1 MAKPKLPK
9 ATPNIP
15 SVGALPTSSKTQRT
29 RMGDIGF
36 DPRFDE
42 RVKEQ
47 QRLQDLTTTVEKR
60 STEDVPELYLPDYEG
75 QGFVSSMSDRTAA
88 GGMLTG
94 INDVDLKR
102 PINLRGG
109 QGYMFENP
117 GQVWASAEDP
127 VRAIMMQAAA
137 AKALTGKDP
146 LMLNW
151 RMAPSGGDFAHMTGE
166 TMLSFAESNM
176 GKGDKNK
183 LNTQIKKFIPDWK
196 GIDSPESIDQYRQ
209 LPDVA
214 RKALKNVMDKNF
226 RDRGGLGLGEAR
238 LAVSDPRQLSAPEGY
253 LMNVGRIFA
262 DKPMIEASGHPS
274 YPKGVPGE
282 GIGRLA
288 DDRSLFELNPKVF
301 PVEKDIRALLADPST
316 ARSAYEN
323 LPDVMTARGIPD
335 PRAPRQTDTRA
346 LQMKPYYGI
355 LTEELLKKMGYAEGG
370 MVETPAQEAI
380 ANTVQNPNAARM
392 LDMDLANLALMN
404 QPKRMAE
411 GGIIAS
417 PEEKLS
423 LFYEK
428 RPKPSAEVADSV
440 YQPPTVE
447 SETERMF
454 GMKPR
459 EDRLSILPRF
469 SREQGLVAPQFVY
482 DAAKAITAPSV
493 AAQGYEVAPEEA
505 VNLALNVAGGGLGA
519 STAMRNPTGK
529 GGKDLGMFVGQKSN
543 TWDMDKYEMAL
554 KMDKA
559 GIDPSEINR
568 YTGYFK
574 NPSSNIWSQEISDA
588 SAIRT
593 KNLPAKV
600 GDVVPLRNVMRHEN
614 LFYAYP
620 DLKDIKVTREAGGGA
635 SYYGD
640 TNTIAIGKD
649 IKNPEQQ
656 LSALIHEAQH
666 AIQMKEKFPRGTNKG
681 EMEQYIT
688 PEMAKMNERLGELF
702 YAEKRDPKNQKEF
715 TDLNNQMRK
724 LKKQQKADA
733 HETYMRA
740 EGEAQA
746 RATEERRKFSEA
758 QRRAIVPSASFNR
771 PMSQLHQVYANGG
784 SVRMSP
790 EEMLIE
796 MMESKYGRR

>member
-15 SVGALPTSSKTQRT
+15 SVGALPTALTTQRM

-226 RDRGGLGLGEAR
+226 RERGGLGLGEAR

-355 LTEELLKKMGYAEGG
+355 LTQELLKKMGYAEGG

-392 LDMDLANLALMN
+392 LEMDLTNLALMN
-404 QPKRMAE
+404 QQPQQPQRMKD
-411 GGIIAS
+411 GGKPDGGFMSDVYKWAIPAHARTFVETLLGDESPITEKNFSSSELEMMRDAIMRSRKDNKAMNERMYYEQITKAKSDKELDEIRGRGAPTKIDQTVGYQHYPDQPMGIRDDLNLSYDSAIRNTLGRFAYDKDANGNLIATDLYKFRDDLS
-417 PEEKLS
+417 GFARPTSDYADMGLMEKLNTLRKDTFNGAGIHS
-423 LFYEK
+423 LPSRVGSAFLGNK
-428 RPKPSAEVADSV
+428 PGRPV
-440 YQPPTVE
+440 T
-447 SETERMF
+447 
-454 GMKPR
+454 
-459 EDRLSILPRF
+459 
-469 SREQGLVAPQFVY
+469 
-482 DAAKAITAPSV
+482 
-493 AAQGYEVAPEEA
+493 
-505 VNLALNVAGGGLGA
+505 VNLGKAKFAGGG
-519 STAMRNPTGK
+519 
-529 GGKDLGMFVGQKSN
+529 Q
-543 TWDMDKYEMAL
+543 AL
-554 KMDKA
+554 
-559 GIDPSEINR
+559 
-568 YTGYFK
+568 
-574 NPSSNIWSQEISDA
+574 
-588 SAIRT
+588 
-593 KNLPAKV
+593 
-600 GDVVPLRNVMRHEN
+600 
-614 LFYAYP
+614 
-620 DLKDIKVTREAGGGA
+620 
-635 SYYGD
+635 
-640 TNTIAIGKD
+640 
-649 IKNPEQQ
+649 
-656 LSALIHEAQH
+656 
-666 AIQMKEKFPRGTNKG
+666 
-681 EMEQYIT
+681 
-688 PEMAKMNERLGELF
+688 
-702 YAEKRDPKNQKEF
+702 
-715 TDLNNQMRK
+715 
-724 LKKQQKADA
+724 
-733 HETYMRA
+733 
-740 EGEAQA
+740 
-746 RATEERRKFSEA
+746 
-758 QRRAIVPSASFNR
+758 
-771 PMSQLHQVYANGG
+771 
-784 SVRMSP
+784 SP

>member
-1 MAKPKLPK
+1 M
-9 ATPNIP
+9 
-15 SVGALPTSSKTQRT
+15 

-226 RDRGGLGLGEAR
+226 RERGGLGLGEAR

-355 LTEELLKKMGYAEGG
+355 LTQELLKKMGYAEGG

-392 LDMDLANLALMN
+392 LEMDLTNLALMN
-404 QPKRMAE
+404 QQPQQPQRMKD
-411 GGIIAS
+411 GGKPDGGFMSDVYKWAIPAHARTFVETLLGDESPITEKNFSSSELEMMRDAIMRSRKDNKAMNERMYYEQITKAKSDKELDEIRGRGAPTKIDQTVGYQHYPDQPMGIRDDLNLSYDSAIRNTLGRFAYDKDANGNLIATDLYKFRDDLS
-417 PEEKLS
+417 GFARPTSDYADMGLMEKLNTLRKDTFNGAGIHS
-423 LFYEK
+423 LPSRVGSAFLGNK
-428 RPKPSAEVADSV
+428 PGRPV
-440 YQPPTVE
+440 T
-447 SETERMF
+447 
-454 GMKPR
+454 
-459 EDRLSILPRF
+459 
-469 SREQGLVAPQFVY
+469 
-482 DAAKAITAPSV
+482 
-493 AAQGYEVAPEEA
+493 
-505 VNLALNVAGGGLGA
+505 VNLGKAKFAGGG
-519 STAMRNPTGK
+519 
-529 GGKDLGMFVGQKSN
+529 Q
-543 TWDMDKYEMAL
+543 AL
-554 KMDKA
+554 
-559 GIDPSEINR
+559 
-568 YTGYFK
+568 
-574 NPSSNIWSQEISDA
+574 
-588 SAIRT
+588 
-593 KNLPAKV
+593 
-600 GDVVPLRNVMRHEN
+600 
-614 LFYAYP
+614 
-620 DLKDIKVTREAGGGA
+620 
-635 SYYGD
+635 
-640 TNTIAIGKD
+640 
-649 IKNPEQQ
+649 
-656 LSALIHEAQH
+656 
-666 AIQMKEKFPRGTNKG
+666 
-681 EMEQYIT
+681 
-688 PEMAKMNERLGELF
+688 
-702 YAEKRDPKNQKEF
+702 
-715 TDLNNQMRK
+715 
-724 LKKQQKADA
+724 
-733 HETYMRA
+733 
-740 EGEAQA
+740 
-746 RATEERRKFSEA
+746 
-758 QRRAIVPSASFNR
+758 
-771 PMSQLHQVYANGG
+771 
-784 SVRMSP
+784 SP

>member
-15 SVGALPTSSKTQRT
+15 SVGALPASSKTQRV

-109 QGYMFENP
+109 QDYMFENP

-176 GKGDKNK
+176 GKGDKRT
-183 LNTQIKKFIPDWK
+183 LNSQIKKFIPDWK
-196 GIDSPESIDQYRQ
+196 GIDSPESIDQYRE

-214 RKALKNVMDKNF
+214 RKALKNVLDKNF
-226 RDRGGLGLGEAR
+226 RERGGLGLGEAR

-301 PVEKDIRALLADPST
+301 PVEKDIRALLANPET

-335 PRAPRQTDTRA
+335 PRQPRQTDTRA

-355 LTEELLKKMGYAEGG
+355 LTEEMLRKMGYAEGG

-392 LDMDLANLALMN
+392 LEMDLANLALMN
-404 QPKRMAE
+404 QQPQQPQRMAE
-411 GGIIAS
+411 GGIMDRAYKAFVPAHARTFIETLAGNESPITEKNFSEAELAMMRDAIMSSRRDRTATNQRLHHEAMQAAPTEKERRELRMRGAS
-417 PEEKLS
+417 PQLDQTVGYQHYPGSPTSVLS
-423 LFYEK
+423 DMDPRDSAAIRNTLGRFAYEK
-428 RPKPSAEVADSV
+428 DPEGNLIAKDLYKFRDDLSGKTRPSADYADMG
-440 YQPPTVE
+440 T
-447 SETERMF
+447 
-454 GMKPR
+454 
-459 EDRLSILPRF
+459 
-469 SREQGLVAPQFVY
+469 
-482 DAAKAITAPSV
+482 AAKLWTLAKDSFGDAGVTTLPSRV
-493 AAQGYEVAPEEA
+493 GSAFLGNKQGRPVN
-505 VNLALNVAGGGLGA
+505 VNLGKAKFAGGG
-519 STAMRNPTGK
+519 
-529 GGKDLGMFVGQKSN
+529 Q
-543 TWDMDKYEMAL
+543 AL
-554 KMDKA
+554 
-559 GIDPSEINR
+559 
-568 YTGYFK
+568 
-574 NPSSNIWSQEISDA
+574 
-588 SAIRT
+588 
-593 KNLPAKV
+593 
-600 GDVVPLRNVMRHEN
+600 
-614 LFYAYP
+614 
-620 DLKDIKVTREAGGGA
+620 
-635 SYYGD
+635 
-640 TNTIAIGKD
+640 
-649 IKNPEQQ
+649 
-656 LSALIHEAQH
+656 
-666 AIQMKEKFPRGTNKG
+666 
-681 EMEQYIT
+681 
-688 PEMAKMNERLGELF
+688 
-702 YAEKRDPKNQKEF
+702 
-715 TDLNNQMRK
+715 
-724 LKKQQKADA
+724 
-733 HETYMRA
+733 
-740 EGEAQA
+740 
-746 RATEERRKFSEA
+746 
-758 QRRAIVPSASFNR
+758 
-771 PMSQLHQVYANGG
+771 
-784 SVRMSP
+784 SP

-796 MMESKYGRR
+796 MMESKYGGR